1 MIDPTWPTELLR
13 ESLAERGVELVTP
26 REHRDRWLETILA
39 GAMRFRIGLGRDV
52 QSADFVESG
61 LDVAAGVLIELPRL
75 EADGW
80 SGWNDPRM
88 ASVLTL
94 LRMAELSES
103 PPWAGLADC
112 WRELRDSVPFELA
125 TPRPGDF
132 ARPVESFVEEVV
144 DYLHRVT
151 EEVEAVLGC
160 GVDPAVATSAPPHLP
175 RRLLGDRLRAEVAR
189 HGARVHGRV
198 LPLARD
204 LYWAAFPAQ
213 RSATLMSRG
222 RGDHDRLE
230 EGRPLRVRS
239 KQRYHL
245 AAWVLQQAGLTRV
258 ECGLFLHH
266 VDPSGLQS
274 ALPQTEDETWKARL
288 EGEVDN
294 SLAYWK
300 TGPGARGAE
309 PVVQVGQI
317 EFELKDL
324 LRPVR
329 G

>member
-1 MIDPTWPTELLR
+1 MSGETWPTELLR
-13 ESLAERGVELVTP
+13 ASLAEQGVELVTP
-26 REHRDRWLETILA
+26 REHRDRWLEAILE
-39 GAMRFRIGLGRDV
+39 GVTRFRIGLGRDV
-52 QSADFVESG
+52 QTPDFVESG

-80 SGWNDPRM
+80 SGWNDPRL
-88 ASVLTL
+88 ASVLTV
-94 LRMAELSES
+94 LRMAELSER
-103 PPWAGLADC
+103 PPRAGLADC
-112 WRELRDSVPFELA
+112 WQELRERVPFELA
-125 TPRPGDF
+125 KPRPGDTV
-132 ARPVESFVEEVV
+132 RPVESFIEEVV
-144 DYLHRVT
+144 VYLDRVKL
-151 EEVEAVLGC
+151 EVEAVLGRTC
-160 GVDPAVATSAPPHLP
+160 TPAVVTSPSRPLP
-175 RRLLGDRLRAEVAR
+175 RSLLGDRFHAEVAR
-189 HGARVHGRV
+189 HEARVHGRV
-198 LPLARD
+198 LPLVRD
-204 LYWAAFPAQ
+204 LYWAAFPGQ
-213 RSATLMSRG
+213 RNATMMNRG
-222 RGDHDRLE
+222 RGDDDRLD

-258 ECGLFLHH
+258 ESGLFLHH

-274 ALPQTEDETWKARL
+274 ALPQAEDGAWRARL
-288 EGEVDN
+288 EREVDN

-300 TGPGARGAE
+300 TGLGARGAE